1 MLPKLVIIFVLLLEY
16 VSGTNHHPFL
26 WTTPEPG
33 EICLWNSWNQY
44 ISVTKNS
51 QWALF
56 GAFRSM
62 ECHSIRITMDQDVS
76 YNPCTYV
83 AGTPVCYQQAVVVN
97 TLTESCVL
105 PLAQKYGTAYWD
117 QTHITR
123 IVQSQL
129 VNCTSKYSLEEMLSN
144 PILTGEC
151 MKQGIQAYND
161 ALHPGCV
168 TIHQV
173 ILEGIKYSENIAKQY
188 EQKGV
193 EVTAQQVAEERLK
206 RQETENK
213 IKLSEQ
219 RGRGDIEREA
229 ARAESDTIA
238 IRARAT
244 HDAIVTMLGPDATSQ
259 QKLDYMVKKAIAENP
274 NNRYILGNNIPVLTE
289 SAAAA

>member
-1 MLPKLVIIFVLLLEY
+1 
-16 VSGTNHHPFL
+16 
-26 WTTPEPG
+26 
-33 EICLWNSWNQY
+33 
-44 ISVTKNS
+44 
-51 QWALF
+51 
-56 GAFRSM
+56 
-62 ECHSIRITMDQDVS
+62 MDQDVS

-173 ILEGIKYSENIAKQY
+173 ILEGIKYSESIAKQY

-219 RGRGDIEREA
+219 RGRGDIVVSA
-229 ARAESDTIA
+229 ARAEADAMA
-238 IRARAT
+238 ITARANR
-244 HDAIVTMLGPDATSQ
+244 DAIVTILGPNATPQ
-259 QKLDYMVKKAIAENP
+259 EIADYMVKRTIAENKD
-274 NNRYILGNNIPVLTE
+274 NRYFIGNGVPLLTQ
-289 SAAAA
+289 SAAPAA